1 MGKLKK
7 KNHKSKM
14 RENYEIQKEPSDYM
28 PHDLFI

>member
-14 RENYEIQKEPSDYM
+14 KENSKKRIIKANEGK
-28 PHDLFI
+28 L